1 MTLHTLP
8 LDGDGQTSPLVRTQ
22 GNEARARISP
32 DGRWIAYDLAQTG
45 RREVFVQPFPDVDGA
60 RSKVSTD
67 GGSNPIWSPSGGELF
82 YAVPDSGGDGLWAVP
97 FETAPECIPGDPV
110 MLFEGPYDLES
121 GSAGWYDVAPA
132 GDRS

>member
-1 MTLHTLP
+1 VTLHTLP

-67 GGSNPIWSPSGGELF
+67 GGSNPIWSLAEASCSMPFPIL
-82 YAVPDSGGDGLWAVP
+82 AVTDCGRSRSRRRRSASRG
-97 FETAPECIPGDPV
+97 IP
-110 MLFEGPYDLES
+110 
-121 GSAGWYDVAPA
+121 
-132 GDRS
+132 